1 MANMTNHTKCT
12 VFINSVR
19 RDQADAA
26 ERFLKASQQGKLTN
40 PKTGTP
46 IHLTNL
52 NEATTYTKTSS
63 PPNSTPSKKAKPTS
77 TPPSTTSADSKPK
90 QPPTSST
97 KQSSPSSSNP
107 PPHQPHQRNP
117 K

>member
-52 NEATTYTKTSS
+52 NEATTYTQNLFTTELNAIKESKAYKHTSIYDQRRLEAEAAS
-63 PPNSTPSKKAKPTS
+63 NVLNEAKLTLLF
-77 TPPSTTSADSKPK
+77 
-90 QPPTSST
+90 
-97 KQSSPSSSNP
+97 
-107 PPHQPHQRNP
+107 
-117 K
+117 

>member
-40 PKTGTP
+40 PNTGTP

-52 NEATTYTKTSS
+52 NEATTYTKNLFTTELNAIKESKAYKH
-63 PPNSTPSKKAKPTS
+63 TPIYDQRRLEAEAATNVLNEAKLTLLF
-77 TPPSTTSADSKPK
+77 
-90 QPPTSST
+90 
-97 KQSSPSSSNP
+97 
-107 PPHQPHQRNP
+107 
-117 K
+117 